1 MVVGSFSKVLLR
13 PGWRLGWL
21 VAPARLLPPLQA
33 LCEASHF
40 GLSPFLQHAACAVLQ
55 PAATLASLCAA
66 EQERYQRRRDAL
78 FAALAVA
85 DPAGLVAPLRP
96 EAGMFVLLDVRAAG
110 VTSLAFAEH
119 LLDAYD
125 LACLPGEGFGGGCA
139 LGFLRVA
146 LVADEAAM
154 ADAGRR
160 IAACASE
167 LAARPVGAAADSSI
181 DSVTLAPQLQP
192 ERCALAGGAAL
203 FVVRLDASADGWTAA
218 MLAGVRAAAGPSA
231 DVRVWRPGMP
241 DAELA
246 GVDAVFCWNPPPGL
260 LTRLL
265 PGLRLVASL
274 GAGVDHCAAEHG
286 AVAPAGVPLVRCV
299 DPLAAQRLGN
309 YVLWAALQLSRRMED
324 FAAAQARAFWDSSL
338 QCSDPADTRVGVMG
352 LGAMGAAAAEALA
365 RNGFAVCGWSRSGQ
379 RRPPGVPPESLFA
392 GADALLPFLRQLD
405 ILVCVLPLTDDTRG
419 LLAAAQLRALPAGAS
434 LVNVGRAECIVQA
447 DLLAALDDGHLSRA
461 VLDVAPQEPLPGA
474 FSTVVRVSRCITL
487 HC

>member
-1 MVVGSFSKVLLR
+1 
-13 PGWRLGWL
+13 
-21 VAPARLLPPLQA
+21 
-33 LCEASHF
+33 
-40 GLSPFLQHAACAVLQ
+40 
-55 PAATLASLCAA
+55 
-66 EQERYQRRRDAL
+66 
-78 FAALAVA
+78 
-85 DPAGLVAPLRP
+85 
-96 EAGMFVLLDVRAAG
+96 
-110 VTSLAFAEH
+110 
-119 LLDAYD
+119 
-125 LACLPGEGFGGGCA
+125 
-139 LGFLRVA
+139 
-146 LVADEAAM
+146 
-154 ADAGRR
+154 
-160 IAACASE
+160 
-167 LAARPVGAAADSSI
+167 
-181 DSVTLAPQLQP
+181 
-192 ERCALAGGAAL
+192 
-203 FVVRLDASADGWTAA
+203 
-218 MLAGVRAAAGPSA
+218 
-231 DVRVWRPGMP
+231 MP

-274 GAGVDHCAAEHG
+274 GAGVDHCAAEH
-286 AVAPAGVPLVRCV
+286 AVVAPAGVPLVRCV

-309 YVLWAALQLSRRMED
+309 YVLWAALQLSRRMEE

-352 LGAMGAAAAEALA
+352 LGAMGAAAAETLA

-379 RRPPGVPPESLFA
+379 CRPPGVQPERLFA

-434 LVNVGRAECIVQA
+434 LINVGRAECIVQA

-474 FSTVVRVSRCITL
+474 LLTACACVGCITL